1 MWKFIILIVAAFVLY
16 KMFTTEQKR
25 KTKASQKETDRLKAT
40 GELVRDPQCG
50 AYVSVDSDIR
60 VREGDVVHR
69 FCSYECRDKYL
80 NELDSQSTKHLNAD
94 DSQDK
99 GETS

>member
-1 MWKFIILIVAAFVLY
+1 MWKFIILIVAGFVLY
-16 KMFTTEQKR
+16 KMFTSEQKR

-40 GELVRDPQCG
+40 GELVQDPQCG

-60 VREGDVVHR
+60 VREGELVHR

-80 NELDSQSTKHLNAD
+80 NELDSQPSQPLSTED
-94 DSQDK
+94 RQDK
-99 GETS
+99 E